1 MTVYFLHLSAKFP
14 RPRWRNPN
22 PILACL
28 PRDIYIF
35 IFFPFVFLSKLEIK
49 IWDFISLFPD
59 LTALT
64 LCALVSVIKQSRL
77 QVMDTS
83 TRIPT
88 GSKRKRN
95 ISQLSALFHC
105 FPRNDLLITYKTLP
119 GLSRATFL
127 FSTHSWKLL
136 FSHPIDRVQKAMGLS
151 VSWITFISFYKSP
164 YYYYYMSLYMV
175 FFVLSL
181 FFFFFNSSV
190 KMRAQAEVY
199 FYPFC
204 LSLCL

>member
-1 MTVYFLHLSAKFP
+1 MRKYGLTQRSHTFETLVLTLTSKHSWTQFRIFTEKHLH
-14 RPRWRNPN
+14 
-22 PILACL
+22 IH
-28 PRDIYIF
+28 
-35 IFFPFVFLSKLEIK
+35 FFPFVFLSKLEIK

-64 LCALVSVIKQSRL
+64 PCALVSVIKQSRL

-83 TRIPT
+83 ARIPT

-105 FPRNDLLITYKTLP
+105 LPRNDLLITYKTLP

-127 FSTHSWKLL
+127 FSIHSWKLL

-164 YYYYYMSLYMV
+164 YYCYYMSLSMG
-175 FFVLSL
+175 FFVPSL
-181 FFFFFNSSV
+181 FFFFYSSA
-190 KMRAQAEVY
+190 KMRA
-199 FYPFC
+199 
-204 LSLCL
+204 

>member
-1 MTVYFLHLSAKFP
+1 
-14 RPRWRNPN
+14 
-22 PILACL
+22 
-28 PRDIYIF
+28 
-35 IFFPFVFLSKLEIK
+35 
-49 IWDFISLFPD
+49 
-59 LTALT
+59 
-64 LCALVSVIKQSRL
+64 
-77 QVMDTS
+77 MDTS

-164 YYYYYMSLYMV
+164 YYYYYMSLYMG
-175 FFVLSL
+175 FFL
-181 FFFFFNSSV
+181 FFLFSSSFLIPLSRWEPRLKYIFTLFV
-190 KMRAQAEVY
+190 CHCVCKGTKKAASLSERCSICQALR
-199 FYPFC
+199 FC
-204 LSLCL
+204 ADWDQFKTAKWGTFISRGCPPCFVCTLLWVW